1 MERKGSHPPEP
12 SPCVALTASPQPP
25 ASGPSLGGSLG
36 LIPWGCH
43 GSTLK
48 FLGLAENPGLAL
60 IPEGRRVSDPQNAPG
75 CASQRR
81 SSLRGTEAPREAQ
94 ERALPLC
101 AQSGPGTWGGL
112 GTARRRGWRAGLAS
126 LELRSKDR
134 TAPIPRWPLPL
145 EGGGQC
151 VQGLR
156 PQEGRAL
163 APAPRLRSGGGPREV
178 SRDLLVKSRS
188 AKHMSLR
195 ETLR

>member
-12 SPCVALTASPQPP
+12 APCVALTASPQPP
-25 ASGPSLGGSLG
+25 ASGPSLGGSLA

-48 FLGLAENPGLAL
+48 FPGLAENPGLAL

-81 SSLRGTEAPREAQ
+81 SSLRATEAPREAQ

-112 GTARRRGWRAGLAS
+112 GR
-126 LELRSKDR
+126 LEDV
-134 TAPIPRWPLPL
+134 
-145 EGGGQC
+145 GGGRDWRLLSSDPRI
-151 VQGLR
+151 GR
-156 PQEGRAL
+156 PRYL
-163 APAPRLRSGGGPREV
+163 DGPFP
-178 SRDLLVKSRS
+178 
-188 AKHMSLR
+188 
-195 ETLR
+195 